1 MTCKLRYAAV
11 ERVPLI
17 RFPLFVA
24 MTVHTKL
31 YTNMHVELHA
41 SARQDRDHAC

>member
-1 MTCKLRYAAV
+1 VLRYTVV

-24 MTVHTKL
+24 MTVHTQL
-31 YTNMHVELHA
+31 YMNMHAKLHA
-41 SARQDRDHAC
+41 AVRQDRDQTC